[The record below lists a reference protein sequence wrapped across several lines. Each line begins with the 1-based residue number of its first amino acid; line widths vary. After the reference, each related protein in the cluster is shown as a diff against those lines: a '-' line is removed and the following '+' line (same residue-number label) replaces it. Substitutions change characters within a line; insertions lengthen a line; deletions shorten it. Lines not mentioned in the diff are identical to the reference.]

1 MSDPVVHFELP
12 TDDLSRAQSFYR
24 DAFGWKLNA
33 MPEMGYVLAS
43 TAEVDE
49 QGRPSQPGAINGG
62 MLARGEPV
70 SAPSITIGVASVDQ
84 ALARIEQLGG
94 SVVQGR
100 QAVGSMGFAAY
111 FRDPEGNVLG
121 LWESAG

>member
-43 TAEVDE
+43 TAEVDG

-70 SAPSITIGVASVDQ
+70 SAPSITIGVASIDQ

-121 LWESAG
+121 LWESAA